1 MSTVVSWNLQ
11 VAVRD
16 GQLDDFRSLMSEM
29 VESTR
34 AEAGAQ
40 AYEWFLTED
49 GTTCHI
55 YERYADSDAM
65 MVHLGTFGSM
75 FAERFLSCV
84 EPTGFSVYGD
94 PSDEVRG
101 VLDGFGAVYLGWF
114 GGFTLTT

>member
-11 VAVRD
+11 LAIRD
-16 GQLDDFRSLMSEM
+16 GRLDDFRSLMNEM

-40 AYEWFLTED
+40 AYEWFVTED

-55 YERYADSDAM
+55 YERYADSAAA
-65 MVHLGTFGSM
+65 MVHLGTFGST
-75 FAERFLSCV
+75 FAERFLSFV

-94 PSDEVRG
+94 PSDDVRG
-101 VLDGFGAVYLGWF
+101 VLDGFGAVYLGPF
-114 GGFTLTT
+114 GGFAR